1 MYLIRGTR
9 NPHYIMHSQIVVDLL
24 IGALAG
30 EVAEVNMHFFCPEI
44 FQVLGTASGSMLAM
58 MFPS

>member
-1 MYLIRGTR
+1 
-9 NPHYIMHSQIVVDLL
+9 MHGRRVTGDLP

-44 FQVLGTASGSMLAM
+44 FQVLGPASGSMLTMIIQAEILGKCM
-58 MFPS
+58 